1 MIMHKQ
7 PEITD
12 STKQAFVDAFCFL
25 YSQKPLE
32 KITVQEIARK
42 AGYNRGTF
50 YQYFLDIDE
59 LLNYAENDL
68 LDYIREK
75 RGRAGANG
83 NSFIGD
89 LVELYETKA
98 IYVNAMLGDFGGNR
112 FSEKLK
118 TESKLDIPEL
128 DLPDDHPLKP
138 YLVEFHLSTSLS
150 LFRLWLRR
158 GKDLPVEELITMI
171 ADLYNGAISE
181 INIGSSCR
189 NQARHPTS

>member
-1 MIMHKQ
+1 MYKQ

-12 STKQAFVDAFCFL
+12 RTKQAFVDAFCLL
-25 YSQKPLE
+25 YGQKPLE

-50 YQYFLDIDE
+50 YQYFLNIDE
-59 LLNYAENDL
+59 LLDYVENDL
-68 LDYIREK
+68 LDYILEK
-75 RGRAGANG
+75 RGKAGAGG

-98 IYVNAMLGDFGGNR
+98 AYINAMLGNFGGSR
-112 FSEKLK
+112 FLEKLR

>member
-1 MIMHKQ
+1 MNKQ
-7 PEITD
+7 AEITD
-12 STKQAFVDAFCFL
+12 KTRQAFVDAFCLL

-32 KITVQEIARK
+32 KITVQEITRK

-59 LLNYAENDL
+59 LLDYAEKDL
-68 LDYIREK
+68 LEYIREK
-75 RGRAGANG
+75 RGRAGTGG

-98 IYVNAMLGDFGGNR
+98 TYVNAMLGNFGGSR
-112 FSEKLK
+112 FLEKLR
-118 TESKLDIPEL
+118 TESNLAIPEL

-138 YLVEFHLSTSLS
+138 YLVEFHLSASLS

-158 GKDLPVEELITMI
+158 GKDLPVENLIAMI
-171 ADLYNGAISE
+171 ADLYSGAIAS
-181 INIGSSCR
+181 IDTGS
-189 NQARHPTS
+189 NRHNR

>member
-7 PEITD
+7 KKITD
-12 STKQAFVDAFCFL
+12 ETKQAFVDAFCLL
-25 YSQKPLE
+25 YSKKPLE

-59 LLNYAENDL
+59 LLDYVENNL
-68 LDYIREK
+68 LDFIREK
-75 RGRAGANG
+75 RSRAGAGG
-83 NSFIGD
+83 NPFISD

-98 IYVNAMLGDFGGNR
+98 TYINALLGNFGDSR
-112 FSEKLK
+112 FLEKLK
-118 TESKLDIPEL
+118 AESKLNIPEL

-138 YLVEFHLSTSLS
+138 YLVEFHLSATLS

-158 GKDLPVEELITMI
+158 GKDLPVKKLITLI
-171 ADLYNGAISE
+171 ADLYDGAISE
-181 INIGSSCR
+181 INIGSNLH
-189 NQARHPTS
+189 NQAKRPTS